1 MHWLLLLLFL
11 TACLRHPRPDKD
23 AFVPEPIALEIEE
36 KVESPLFSKEET
48 CSPWWHSLSDE
59 ALKGYIEK
67 ALENNPRSLM
77 ADVKVRLT
85 KAEALFF
92 GAKMLPEVEYYAD
105 MTNQRLSKNGIF
117 GIFPGIPF
125 NFKQYEMGFQFS
137 YEFDFWQKNQNR
149 MRAAIGEHEAAWAER
164 EQARLI
170 LSISVADAYFQY
182 LILQERENAY
192 SQIVKLQTTL
202 IDIEDEKKKRN
213 ISSNLQILPLKQ
225 TLDSYVAAFHKARQ
239 NKEAAYY
246 KLQSLV
252 NPDFDEPIVVK
263 ALNVDSYLPL
273 PVPKNIH
280 MDLLHR
286 RPDLTALKWKVEA
299 RDRERLSAQAE
310 FYPDFQF
317 LGLVGIQTISPQKLF
332 RGDSIYGN
340 WGPAVHL
347 PIFTGGALS
356 ANYLAKDEQTLLAI
370 LEYEQGVLD
379 AVSETLIALS
389 ETIELNERYEANKKR
404 ENEAAQFEALIE
416 ARQKSNLA
424 TNQDR
429 IRSEIQVY
437 LARDEKLKMEGLLF
451 RGILDV
457 IRSVGGNYHE

>member
-1 MHWLLLLLFL
+1 MRWLLFIIILSS
-11 TACLRHPRPDKD
+11 CLRHPRPDEE
-23 AFVPEPIALEIEE
+23 AVVPEPVAFEIEE
-36 KVESPLFSKEET
+36 RTASPLFQELDSCE
-48 CSPWWHSLSDE
+48 PWWYSLSDT

-67 ALENNPRSLM
+67 ALESNPRSLM

-92 GAKMLPEVEYYAD
+92 GAKMLPEVEYLAD

-117 GIFPGIPF
+117 GLFPGVPF
-125 NFKQYEMGFQFS
+125 NFKQYEMGFQFN
-137 YEFDFWQKNQNR
+137 YEFDFWEKNQNR
-149 MRAAIGEHEAAWAER
+149 MRAALGEHEAAWAER

-170 LSISVADAYFQY
+170 LSISVADAYWQY
-182 LILQERENAY
+182 LILRQRETAY
-192 SQIVKLQTTL
+192 DNIVQLQTKL
-202 IDIEDEKKKRN
+202 VEIEEEKKKRN
-213 ISSNLQILPLKQ
+213 ISSNLQILPLKEA
-225 TLDSYVAAFHKARQ
+225 LESYIAALHKARQ
-239 NKEAAYY
+239 NKDAAYY
-246 KLQSLV
+246 QLQALV
-252 NPDFDEPIVVK
+252 NPNFDEPIEIK
-263 ALNVDSYLPL
+263 EIWVDDYLPL
-273 PVPKNIH
+273 PIPTNLH

-332 RGDSIYGN
+332 RGDSLYGN

-370 LEYEQGVLD
+370 LEYEQGVRD
-379 AVSETLIALS
+379 AVAETLISLS
-389 ETIELNERYEANKKR
+389 ETIELNERYQANRRREEEAT
-404 ENEAAQFEALIE
+404 QFETLVI
-416 ARQKSNLA
+416 ARQKNNLA
-424 TNQDR
+424 TTQDR
-429 IRSEIQVY
+429 IRSAIEKY
-437 LARDEKLKMEGLLF
+437 RARDEKLKMEGFLF